1 MTTGSTGKA
10 PLADATRETGIEQ
23 AAQRLLVEVTAEDA
37 LRDRGAPSWL
47 RLAEKP
53 PASKH
58 TVTEHDRRILE
69 HDHVHRV
76 GTKPTG
82 RIGHEVEALAPPRPG
97 VEPGGKC
104 HGEIDVRAR
113 AGTA

>member
-23 AAQRLLVEVTAEDA
+23 AAQRLLVEVTAEDV

-69 HDHVHRV
+69 HDHVQRV

-82 RIGHEVEALAPPRPG
+82 RIGHDKDPSLSTSV
-97 VEPGGKC
+97 
-104 HGEIDVRAR
+104 
-113 AGTA
+113 TS

>member
-23 AAQRLLVEVTAEDA
+23 AAQRLLVEVTAEDV

-53 PASKH
+53 PASKDPH
-58 TVTEHDRRILE
+58 
-69 HDHVHRV
+69 
-76 GTKPTG
+76 
-82 RIGHEVEALAPPRPG
+82 
-97 VEPGGKC
+97 PGGEFPLVLWGIPPGGFLVQAPTSLWC
-104 HGEIDVRAR
+104 VRR
-113 AGTA
+113 P